1 MTYKRILVALDHSP
15 QTEGIFTQALDLAK
29 QEKAALMLFHCLP
42 VENQGVGFYGDM
54 FGRELVDFSRR
65 MQEKMRKETDET
77 QKWLAG
83 YCQKATD
90 EGVATEWTCKIGD
103 AGSAIRDLVNSW
115 DADLVVI
122 GRRGRRGLTEV
133 LLGSVSN
140 HVVHHVPCSVLV
152 VQGVVNETSET

>member
-1 MTYKRILVALDHSP
+1 
-15 QTEGIFTQALDLAK
+15 
-29 QEKAALMLFHCLP
+29 
-42 VENQGVGFYGDM
+42 
-54 FGRELVDFSRR
+54 

-90 EGVATEWTCKIGD
+90 EGVATEWTCKIGE

-140 HVVHHVPCSVLV
+140 HVVHHVRCSVLV
-152 VQGVVNETSET
+152 VQGVANETSET

>member
-15 QTEGIFTQALDLAK
+15 QTEVIFTQALDLAK

-54 FGRELVDFSRR
+54 FGRELIDFSRR
-65 MQEKMRKETDET
+65 MQEKLKKETDET
-77 QKWLAG
+77 QKWLAS

-152 VQGVVNETSET
+152 VQGVANEAPET